1 MLPAYGGALGGTA
14 DSPGRELMNAVAV
27 LRILARARRA
37 EGALALT
44 QIARRAKLP
53 PERCEHVLE
62 RCAAQGW
69 AARTDRDNW
78 LLARDANSVALA
90 QVVGAFAI
98 DAEALRAAVSPAL
111 AEQLSRAGESLTMTL
126 QDLEGEEETA

>member
-1 MLPAYGGALGGTA
+1 VT
-14 DSPGRELMNAVAV
+14 V
-27 LRILARARRA
+27 LRILVRARSA
-37 EGALALT
+37 EGALALS

-62 RCAAQGW
+62 RCAARGW

-78 LLARDANSVALA
+78 LLARDASSIALA
-90 QVVGAFAI
+90 QVVRAFAI
-98 DAEALRAAVSPAL
+98 DAEALREQVPPAV

-126 QDLEGEEETA
+126 QDLEGDEEMA